1 MANPSSFAELVQQA
15 FIDPIRS
22 VLIVDDRYPTWEEA
36 LNDQRPE
43 NKQNA
48 DLRARSDAKKS
59 RLDPDLPASV
69 IEQFRSQ
76 KPGLVVDI
84 HDASS
89 PVLAKKEDSTEQ
101 STPNHLHQS
110 DLLILDYN
118 LEGSNTG
125 VGGQLARSCLQK
137 ILRNQH
143 FNLVIVHTEEADLQS
158 VFFDCVL
165 SLHTTCSADFDEN
178 KKQLISDIEEKMD
191 DWLSEEDF
199 NPAELEEKL
208 DVASYLELRHPRANS
223 KQAFGAYMRPNV
235 EVAGPLSLLAEWANE
250 LELKGVDR
258 KAFALWAIREF
269 EKRRSGLFS
278 ASAFKG
284 LNWSSANNR
293 LWLRTARGFVTF
305 VKKDQTNLVSEL
317 QKSLMSWQPTP
328 SRLLS
333 AKLRHEISSNGVVA
347 EDRTLSRKHVFAHF
361 YRQVS
366 DADSDRERSALLR
379 DQIRRQ
385 VEALSFHIEEPII
398 VFGQQICVSDGKNGS
413 DFQGH
418 YELDFE
424 SDDEEE
430 KAVAHFNSYVSTL
443 PIRKGHAQLDC
454 GHIFCVENEWWVC
467 ATPACDLQPGQN
479 SIAFVGRSKNLRPF
493 TALRLQPISRELSSQ
508 EINSGDYCFV
518 ESSEGEIHCLGPKAS
533 DDGHGLNLEKA
544 TWRTFLAK
552 DDGRFSDNTLQL
564 LIPKLSDDDLVSNER
579 QATIKGKLRYEY
591 ALNYVQKVGSSVTRI
606 GLGYTSAPKPP
617 AAAK

>member
-1 MANPSSFAELVQQA
+1 MASTSDFAELVQQA

-84 HDASS
+84 HDANS
-89 PVLAKKEDSTEQ
+89 PILAKEEDPKQQ
-101 STPNHLHQS
+101 STPDHLHQS

-125 VGGQLARSCLQK
+125 VGGELARSCLQT
-137 ILRNQH
+137 ILQNQH
-143 FNLVIVHTEEADLQS
+143 FNLVVVHTEETDLQS
-158 VFFDCVL
+158 VFYDCVL
-165 SLHTTCSADFDEN
+165 SLHTACSAEFDDKN
-178 KKQLISDIEEKMD
+178 KQLISNIKGKMD
-191 DWLSEEDF
+191 DWVDEETF
-199 NPAELEEKL
+199 NPAELDQKL
-208 DVASYLELRHPRANS
+208 DVASYLELRHPAANS
-223 KQAFGAYMRPNV
+223 REAFGAYMRSNA
-235 EVAGPLSLLAEWANE
+235 EVTGPLSLLAEWANK
-250 LELKGVDR
+250 LELKGADR
-258 KAFALWAIREF
+258 RAFALWAIEEF
-269 EKRRSGLFS
+269 EKRRNDLLS
-278 ASAFKG
+278 ASAFSG
-284 LNWSSANNR
+284 LNWSSQNGR

-305 VKKDQTNLVSEL
+305 VKKEHTNLVSEL
-317 QKSLMSWQPTP
+317 QESLISWQPTP

-361 YRQVS
+361 YRQMANS
-366 DADSDRERSALLR
+366 DSDRERSALLR

-385 VEALSFHIEEPII
+385 MEALSFHIEEPI
-398 VFGQQICVSDGKNGS
+398 VDFGQQICVSDGENGA

-418 YELDFE
+418 YGIDFAVKGE
-424 SDDEEE
+424 DE

-443 PIRKGHAQLDC
+443 PIRSGHNQLDC
-454 GHIFCVENEWWVC
+454 GHIFLVENEWWVC

-479 SIAFVGRSKNLRPF
+479 SIAFVGHSDSLRPF
-493 TALRLQPISRELSSQ
+493 TALKLQPISEELSSQ
-508 EINSGDYCFV
+508 QINSGDYCFV
-518 ESSEGEIHCLGPKAS
+518 ESSEGEIQCLGLNAS
-533 DDGHGLNLEKA
+533 NEENELNPEKA

-552 DDGRFSDNTLQL
+552 DDGKFSDNTLQL
-564 LIPKLSDDDLVSNER
+564 MVPKLVDDSLVSNER
-579 QATIKGKLRYEY
+579 EAAIKGKLRYEY

-606 GLGYTSAPKPP
+606 GLGYTTTARP
-617 AAAK
+617 AEPEK